1 MRFFHRHHQR
11 ILGFPIQ
18 QQFIYLHLWALS
30 KCVIGCAYLCF
41 CVSHWLFILHP
52 PLMFTADKFDAGMH
66 PMPALTQQNH
76 STEFPSQSLKKRGD
90 KRENLIQ
97 LTIWR
102 KSRFAIRILQHA
114 LKLDVHSAL
123 QQSALPET
131 EFSLGRKQYSFGNST
146 MPLSSSPARHQPLS
160 SKL

>member
-1 MRFFHRHHQR
+1 M
-11 ILGFPIQ
+11 
-18 QQFIYLHLWALS
+18 S

-41 CVSHWLFILHP
+41 CVSPIDCLSFTP
-52 PLMFTADKFDAGMH
+52 PLTFTADKFDAGMH

>member
-1 MRFFHRHHQR
+1 MS
-11 ILGFPIQ
+11 LDVPIYVSVCP
-18 QQFIYLHLWALS
+18 IDCLS
-30 KCVIGCAYLCF
+30 F
-41 CVSHWLFILHP
+41 TP
-52 PLMFTADKFDAGMH
+52 PLTFTADKFDAGMH

-123 QQSALPET
+123 QQSAL
-131 EFSLGRKQYSFGNST
+131 LKLSFHLAENNIHSAIRQCLS
-146 MPLSSSPARHQPLS
+146 PLRQQDTSRCPQNYNQGC
-160 SKL
+160 